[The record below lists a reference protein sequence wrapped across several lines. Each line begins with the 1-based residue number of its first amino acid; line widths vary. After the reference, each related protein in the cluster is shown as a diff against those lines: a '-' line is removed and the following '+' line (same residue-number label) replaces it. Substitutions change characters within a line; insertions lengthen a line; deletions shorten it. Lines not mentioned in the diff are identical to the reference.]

1 VAKFFKAFFGGVS
14 FLIIYIIAVMCA
26 PIILFL
32 LGYSQVDSRP
42 TILNFPLYVVEVRD
56 ETFFSEATSTGLLLS
71 FILGISL
78 YYLFPLLIPKKWSQ
92 RGK

>member
-1 VAKFFKAFFGGVS
+1 
-14 FLIIYIIAVMCA
+14 MCA